1 MAVNEAVHSGAA
13 LQTRHRGL
21 LIFAVMGASFIQFLD
36 ATIANVAIPH
46 MQTSL
51 NASQD
56 SVTWVLTSF
65 IIAGAVAT
73 PVTGWL
79 ADKFGSRNLFLAAVA
94 GFILTSML
102 CGISVNLT
110 QMVIFRIFQGICAA
124 FIGPMS
130 QSVLLD
136 ISGPHEQ
143 PKVMTMWSMGVVIAP
158 ICGPTIGGWLTES
171 YNWRWVFYINLP
183 IGIPTLIVM
192 WWLLPSRPIKPRR
205 LDMLGYGLFA
215 FSLATFQLM
224 LDRGQHADW
233 FDSWEIVI
241 ELLLAISAFW
251 IFLVHMVTAKSPVFD
266 RALFRDRNFATA
278 MSFMIVMG
286 MVMVAISALLPPML
300 QSIYGYSV
308 LDTGIL
314 LAPRGVGT
322 LLTMMA
328 APRLVRKV
336 SPRWLICAGFAIIT
350 YSMVQM
356 MDWTLEMDSTPIIVS
371 GFVQGVGMGFLFM
384 PLNLVAFATLPPHLR
399 TDGSSLLNLLRNL
412 GASVGISLIT
422 TLLSR
427 NIQTSHA
434 DLGAHITPYS
444 IPGLD
449 PSSAER
455 MGTYGQA
462 ALQMMDYEINRQA
475 AMIAYLD
482 DFKLMAF
489 VVALA
494 IPLSMFLKSPGPPLS
509 RPHLPA
515 D

>member
-1 MAVNEAVHSGAA
+1 MAASEAIAGQAA

-56 SVTWVLTSF
+56 TVTWVLTSF

-73 PVTGWL
+73 PITGWL
-79 ADKFGSRNLFLAAVA
+79 ADRFGSRNLFLAAVA

-102 CGISVNLT
+102 CGTSVNLT
-110 QMVIFRIFQGICAA
+110 QMVSFRIMQGICAA

-136 ISGPHEQ
+136 ISEPQDQ
-143 PKVMTMWSMGVVIAP
+143 PRVMTIWSIGVILAP

-183 IGIPTLIVM
+183 IGIPTLIIM
-192 WWLLPSRPIKPRR
+192 WWLLPSRPIRPRR
-205 LDMLGYGLFA
+205 LDMFGYALFA

-233 FDSWEIVI
+233 FDSWEIII

-251 IFLVHMVTAKSPVFD
+251 IFLVHMITAKNPLFD

-300 QSIYGYSV
+300 QSIYGYTV
-308 LDTGIL
+308 LDTGLL
-314 LAPRGVGT
+314 LAPRGIGT
-322 LLTMMA
+322 LLTMMM
-328 APRLVRKV
+328 APALVRFIQ
-336 SPRWLICAGFAIIT
+336 PRWLICAGFAVIT
-350 YSMVQM
+350 YSMNLM
-356 MDWTLEMDSTPIIVS
+356 MGWTIEMDSTPIIVS
-371 GFVQGVGMGFLFM
+371 GFVQGIGMGFLFM

-434 DLGAHITPYS
+434 DLGGHITPFN

-455 MGTYGQA
+455 MGSYGEA
-462 ALQMMDYEINRQA
+462 ALQMLNLEVNRQA

-482 DFKLMAF
+482 DFKMMAF
-489 VVALA
+489 MVALA
-494 IPLSMFLKSPGPPLS
+494 VPLSLFLRSPPRQQQAALPPME
-509 RPHLPA
+509 
-515 D
+515 

>member
-1 MAVNEAVHSGAA
+1 MQADDSRHDGAA

-46 MQTSL
+46 MKTSL

-65 IIAGAVAT
+65 IIASVVAT
-73 PVTGWL
+73 PITGWL
-79 ADKFGSRNLFLAAVA
+79 ADRFGSRNLFLAAVT
-94 GFILTSML
+94 GFVLTSML
-102 CGISVNLT
+102 CGISANLT
-110 QMVIFRIFQGICAA
+110 QMVMFRIFQGICAA

-136 ISGPHEQ
+136 ISAPHEQ
-143 PKVMTMWSMGVVIAP
+143 PRVMTLWSVGVILAP
-158 ICGPTIGGWLTES
+158 ILGPTIGGWLTQS
-171 YNWRWVFYINLP
+171 YDWRWVFFINLP
-183 IGIPTLIVM
+183 VGIPTLIIM
-192 WWLLPSRPIKPRR
+192 WWLLPSRPIRPRR

-215 FSLATFQLM
+215 FSLASFQLM

-233 FDSWEIVI
+233 FDSWEIII

-251 IFLVHMVTAKSPVFD
+251 IFLIHMVTAKNPLFD

-278 MSFMIVMG
+278 MSFMIIMG
-286 MVMVAISALLPPML
+286 MVMVAIAALLPPML

-308 LDTGIL
+308 LDTGLL

-322 LLTMMA
+322 LLTMVL
-328 APRLVRKV
+328 APRLVRII

-350 YSMVQM
+350 YSMTLM
-356 MDWTLEMDSTPIIVS
+356 MDWTLEMDSTAIITS
-371 GFVQGVGMGFLFM
+371 GFVQGIGMGFLFM

-434 DLGAHITPYS
+434 DLGAHITPFN

-455 MGTYGQA
+455 LGSYGQA
-462 ALQMMDYEINRQA
+462 ALQALDLEINRQA

-482 DFKLMAF
+482 DFKLMAIL
-489 VVALA
+489 VALA
-494 IPLSMFLKSPGPPLS
+494 VPLSLLLRSPPPS
-509 RPHLPA
+509 TIRR
-515 D
+515 